1 MIKQCTEPPSS
12 PHFKFRDVAI
22 TGSEPRPL
30 HQPGAILKSFFN
42 TFAREEPALI
52 FGTWQLG
59 GAYRFGGKPDGLGGM
74 TGSAA
79 QALLERAYGSGI
91 RVFDTADIYGLGTV
105 ESLLSRLPSDALI
118 VTKFG
123 NRGTAETRCKDFSRA
138 YLVECLQRSRER
150 LSRVPDLVL
159 MHNPPLDFDFAQL
172 AALEIE
178 RLRERGLI
186 KGFGVSCTTI
196 SQAAVAL
203 ENDSV
208 QAIEVNFNLLD
219 RHAESALFPRADKLK
234 KDVLLRAPFCSGFL
248 TDRFLERDYRFD
260 QDDRRSTLSA
270 EDRDWR
276 IEAARKLNRELE
288 VDSITEVALRFCLS
302 FSRFVVFGCRNVAQL
317 EANLRHARLGALDEA
332 ALQRIRKIDL
342 GINPCW

>member
-1 MIKQCTEPPSS
+1 M
-12 PHFKFRDVAI
+12 
-22 TGSEPRPL
+22 
-30 HQPGAILKSFFN
+30 LKSFFN
-42 TFAREEPALI
+42 TFGREVPALI

-74 TGSAA
+74 TRSTA

-105 ESLLSRLPSDALI
+105 ESLLSRLPGDAFV

-123 NRGTAETRCKDFSRA
+123 NRGTLETRCKDFRRV
-138 YLVECLQRSRER
+138 YLVECLQRSSDR

-172 AALEIE
+172 EALEID
-178 RLRERGLI
+178 RLRDDGLV

-196 SQAAVAL
+196 SQASVAL

-248 TDRFLERDYRFD
+248 TDRFLERDYGFD
-260 QDDRRSTLSA
+260 PDDRRSTLST

-276 IEAARKLNRELE
+276 IEAVRKLNRELE
-288 VDSITEVALRFCLS
+288 VGSITEVALRFCLS
-302 FSRFVVFGCRNVAQL
+302 FSKFVVFGCRNVDQL
-317 EANLRHARLGALDEA
+317 EANLRHVRLGALDEA
-332 ALQRIRKIDL
+332 SLQRVRKIDV
-342 GINPCW
+342 GTNPCW

>member
-1 MIKQCTEPPSS
+1 M
-12 PHFKFRDVAI
+12 
-22 TGSEPRPL
+22 
-30 HQPGAILKSFFN
+30 LKSFFN
-42 TFAREEPALI
+42 TFGCEQPALV

-59 GAYRFGGKPDGLGGM
+59 GEYRFGGKPDGLGRM
-74 TGSAA
+74 TLSTA
-79 QALLERAYGSGI
+79 QVLLERAYDSGI

-105 ESLLSRLPSDALI
+105 ESLLSRLPGDALV

-123 NRGTAETRCKDFSRA
+123 NCGTPETRCKDFRRA
-138 YLVECLQRSRER
+138 YLVESLQRSSER

-172 AALEIE
+172 AALEIG
-178 RLRERGLI
+178 RLRDDGLI

-196 SQAAVAL
+196 SQASLAL

-219 RHAESALFPRADKLK
+219 RRAESTLFSRANKLK
-234 KDVLLRAPFCSGFL
+234 KDILLRAPFCAGFL
-248 TDRFLERDYRFD
+248 TDRFLAGDYGFD
-260 QDDRRSTLSA
+260 SNDRRSTLSF

-276 IEAARKLNRELE
+276 IEAVRKLSRELE
-288 VDSITEVALRFCLS
+288 GDSITEVALRFCLS
-302 FSRFVVFGCRNVAQL
+302 FSKFVVFGCRNVDQL
-317 EANLRHARLGALDEA
+317 EVNLRHARLGALDEPT
-332 ALQRIRKIDL
+332 LQRIKKIDL

>member
-1 MIKQCTEPPSS
+1 MLE
-12 PHFKFRDVAI
+12 
-22 TGSEPRPL
+22 
-30 HQPGAILKSFFN
+30 SFFN
-42 TFAREEPALI
+42 TFGREVPALI

-74 TGSAA
+74 TGSTA
-79 QALLERAYGSGI
+79 QALLERAYASGI

-105 ESLLSRLPSDALI
+105 ESLLSRLPSDAFV

-123 NRGTAETRCKDFSRA
+123 NRGTQETRCKDFSRG

-159 MHNPPLDFDFAQL
+159 MHNPPPGFDFAQL
-172 AALEIE
+172 AALEVD
-178 RLRERGLI
+178 RLRDDGLV

-196 SQAAVAL
+196 PQASVAL
-203 ENDSV
+203 EHDSV

-219 RHAESALFPRADKLK
+219 RQAESALFPRADMLR

-248 TDRFLERDYRFD
+248 TDRFLTREHGFD
-260 QDDRRSTLSA
+260 PDDRRSTLPT

-276 IEAARKLNRELE
+276 TEAVRKLNLELE
-288 VDSITEVALRFCLS
+288 VRSITELALRFCLS
-302 FSRFVVFGCRNVAQL
+302 FSKFVVFGCRNADQL
-317 EANLRHARLGALDEA
+317 EANLRHARLGALDA
-332 ALQRIRKIDL
+332 AVLQRLKKIDL